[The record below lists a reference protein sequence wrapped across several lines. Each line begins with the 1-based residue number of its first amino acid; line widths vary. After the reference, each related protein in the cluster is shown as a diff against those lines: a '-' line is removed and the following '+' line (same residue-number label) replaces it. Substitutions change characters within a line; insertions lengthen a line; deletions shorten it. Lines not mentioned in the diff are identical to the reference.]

1 MQKQLN
7 QENIDEKLMNE
18 LQGNITEYHQLIT
31 EYLPNFA
38 KKAKTHLLLHVVSF
52 EPYYIS
58 QKDNF
63 NISKC

>member
-1 MQKQLN
+1 
-7 QENIDEKLMNE
+7 MNE

-38 KKAKTHLLLHVVSF
+38 KKAKADLLLHVVSF